1 MHPSE
6 LDYERFLFGTING
19 TDAQDAADAYEDY
32 RDDVDDVQDDPF
44 FDDVPRVNGGR
55 SRSKREDGLDGHADT
70 EQGDAFLQQQQR
82 HLHHQHQQQ
91 HQQQHQL
98 QQRGR
103 RGRLRA
109 SSRAILLEQRGVSAT
124 TPTPVGEHREDEPT
138 ASDGDEGGAP
148 STASKRRPRP
158 AVSRARGKSRYAFME
173 DPLLAPPPT
182 PSVEPTTS
190 DPLPDTDFSCAD
202 KVAGGFY
209 ADTQVD
215 CQLFHICS
223 QAGNDKLQDNK
234 FMCGPGTRFNQRS
247 RTCQARE
254 LVDCNVSARYY
265 NLNAH
270 FSLPPPEEPV
280 TVPPFDSLKMRS
292 RKKRSSRDQRQR
304 SSKQPEEAGTAFRC
318 SEPGLFADVS
328 SGCESFHVCHA
339 DPGGAPRLVS
349 TQPCP
354 AGTRFDQRGGACDAA
369 DLVACELLASA
380 DVGFGGV
387 ASRTRPRKGRSL
399 AVLVG
404 VVPEAAER
412 RRRARRAAAPKQ
424 QAPLDFYYADYDA
437 GPAPAPDTA
446 PRHTAGAQPPPPSA
460 YFRYSDAGAA
470 ESVVSPPAA
479 ASSTERKFNP
489 DDYVDDNYEP
499 FIEGPA
505 EGKTSTLAAPTERG
519 ESGRLFAPAVG
530 GSTAA
535 SFVADDRDPESGDR
549 EPPFAVASLRDS
561 DPYEPPSPPSDG
573 KTRPSPAMPQHT
585 SDKDAAEAV
594 RAALSED
601 LDVGHPDPSASSRPQ
616 PTPAD
621 TTTPLPSEAT
631 TTAATADSPT
641 TPRATTTSPG
651 TDGHRFRIGDGG
663 NASTASR
670 AAPTPSTAP
679 PAGVVH
685 PVPSS
690 PSAAA
695 PSAVGGPR
703 GGSHGGP
710 VAPRPTPAHPGI
722 GARSSARAGRCAS
735 STPTPPT
742 ADCSTTARRASPADS
757 SWTSGS
763 SARTAPSTSRK
774 RTGARLA
781 SALPPTATPT
791 STWCRGGQP
800 RTGRAALLHH
810 HRRAAGTS
818 LAPSGPVP
826 AVPARVR
833 APYRCSP
840 AKTQWF
846 VSRVFSS
853 YSCAN
858 VLTSVC
864 VCVHV

>member
-1 MHPSE
+1 M
-6 LDYERFLFGTING
+6 
-19 TDAQDAADAYEDY
+19 
-32 RDDVDDVQDDPF
+32 
-44 FDDVPRVNGGR
+44 
-55 SRSKREDGLDGHADT
+55 
-70 EQGDAFLQQQQR
+70 
-82 HLHHQHQQQ
+82 
-91 HQQQHQL
+91 
-98 QQRGR
+98 
-103 RGRLRA
+103 
-109 SSRAILLEQRGVSAT
+109 
-124 TPTPVGEHREDEPT
+124 
-138 ASDGDEGGAP
+138 
-148 STASKRRPRP
+148 
-158 AVSRARGKSRYAFME
+158 
-173 DPLLAPPPT
+173 
-182 PSVEPTTS
+182 
-190 DPLPDTDFSCAD
+190 
-202 KVAGGFY
+202 
-209 ADTQVD
+209 
-215 CQLFHICS
+215 
-223 QAGNDKLQDNK
+223 
-234 FMCGPGTRFNQRS
+234 
-247 RTCQARE
+247 
-254 LVDCNVSARYY
+254 
-265 NLNAH
+265 
-270 FSLPPPEEPV
+270 
-280 TVPPFDSLKMRS
+280 
-292 RKKRSSRDQRQR
+292 
-304 SSKQPEEAGTAFRC
+304 
-318 SEPGLFADVS
+318 S

-412 RRRARRAAAPKQ
+412 RRRARRAATPKQ

-519 ESGRLFAPAVG
+519 ESGRLFAPAVPVAAAAAAAERPGSQVG

-561 DPYEPPSPPSDG
+561 DPYLTGARTPYPYLTATRAAAVIASPPQPKRLDLPASGLSESGGDLEDVSGAAPQEPPSPPSDG

-703 GGSHGGP
+703 GGSHGG
-710 VAPRPTPAHPGI
+710 AGGAAAHPGPPRHRRPFVCS
-722 GARSSARAGRCAS
+722 GRALREFHADPADCRLFHYCSPGFSRGQLLDFRFRCEDGTVYQPEANRCAVGQCAA
-735 STPTPPT
+735 
-742 ADCSTTARRASPADS
+742 ADRYSNLNLVPR
-757 SWTSGS
+757 
-763 SARTAPSTSRK
+763 
-774 RTGARLA
+774 GAA
-781 SALPPTATPT
+781 
-791 STWCRGGQP
+791 
-800 RTGRAALLHH
+800 
-810 HRRAAGTS
+810 
-818 LAPSGPVP
+818 
-826 AVPARVR
+826 
-833 APYRCSP
+833 
-840 AKTQWF
+840 
-846 VSRVFSS
+846 
-853 YSCAN
+853 
-858 VLTSVC
+858 
-864 VCVHV
+864 